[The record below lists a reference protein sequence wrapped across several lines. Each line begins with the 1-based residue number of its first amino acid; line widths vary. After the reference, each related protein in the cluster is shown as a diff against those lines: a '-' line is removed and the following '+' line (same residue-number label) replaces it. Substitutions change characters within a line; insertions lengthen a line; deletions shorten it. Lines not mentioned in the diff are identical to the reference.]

1 MNSFSLRIIR
11 VINNSVATFPHTPD
25 LSIALG
31 DVLTYPT
38 SATQGGGD
46 IFDSWKVTGVW
57 YSRRPGSM
65 SPVFI
70 GWAARYIILF
80 CGHSSQSLLVYKGK
94 EVSLLA
100 SRQVKRK

>member
-46 IFDSWKVTGVW
+46 IFDS
-57 YSRRPGSM
+57 
-65 SPVFI
+65 
-70 GWAARYIILF
+70 
-80 CGHSSQSLLVYKGK
+80 
-94 EVSLLA
+94 
-100 SRQVKRK
+100 